1 MSVAAPA
8 ESFLAAN
15 HAHNPHEIALTP
27 AVHAEVIEDDD
38 GSASGNSALSLSAV
52 YAEGDHGA
60 QPPANDIHTAPA
72 QAYPSTTTTTTSHHH
87 TTGPRDEYGDDDD
100 GDEEEDEEAMNQR
113 IQVMIEEQRA
123 EFGVCMYDVLKMED
137 EGPMRRL
144 IAEGYRPED
153 AVRLIFERK
162 GYVSAKPLPQPRRQK
177 PPVTHHQP
185 PPPPQPQHQ
194 SYPPMQP
201 YAQPVAYQQQQQPP
215 YTVPTPSSAYP
226 LQHTASAHAM
236 MPMASPGAPVGGY
249 PPLHPSAAAHPKPP
263 LHPNHGSFHHRG
275 PHPAT
280 MTTHDDEKS
289 DAGPASSHG
298 GHSVIS
304 SSDMGEF
311 DESGGDDDS
320 EGEEDGDY
328 GDEHDDFA
336 SEYSGS
342 RAGGRRNNTELPQY
356 KLGGGGGK
364 AKTKSGT
371 HAKRSTAEESEEA
384 HGAAGGGGDGSFGS
398 FLRKKTMRK
407 MKVFLG
413 LPVGD
418 HHLKRDKF
426 GNVKSEDERNI
437 QKKLRYKDSDVQAII
452 GMGFTKEQAVAALA
466 ANKNKVND
474 AVNALLVEVDSSKP
488 AQTSPRRMSSMPPSG
503 GAYPPTQY
511 PSFYGAY
518 PAPMPQ
524 PAPMPASPYGYPV
537 HPGMY
542 PQSPPQP
549 MPGYGG
555 YPPSPYGGSY
565 YPPPNAPPGMMMG
578 GPVPTPPPHGYAPA
592 PYGYPPNHG
601 MQPPPGYGWR

>member
-1 MSVAAPA
+1 
-8 ESFLAAN
+8 
-15 HAHNPHEIALTP
+15 
-27 AVHAEVIEDDD
+27 
-38 GSASGNSALSLSAV
+38 
-52 YAEGDHGA
+52 
-60 QPPANDIHTAPA
+60 
-72 QAYPSTTTTTTSHHH
+72 
-87 TTGPRDEYGDDDD
+87 
-100 GDEEEDEEAMNQR
+100 
-113 IQVMIEEQRA
+113 
-123 EFGVCMYDVLKMED
+123 
-137 EGPMRRL
+137 
-144 IAEGYRPED
+144 
-153 AVRLIFERK
+153 
-162 GYVSAKPLPQPRRQK
+162 
-177 PPVTHHQP
+177 
-185 PPPPQPQHQ
+185 
-194 SYPPMQP
+194 
-201 YAQPVAYQQQQQPP
+201 
-215 YTVPTPSSAYP
+215 
-226 LQHTASAHAM
+226 
-236 MPMASPGAPVGGY
+236 MASPGAPVGGY

-364 AKTKSGT
+364 AKSKSGT
-371 HAKRSTAEESEEA
+371 HAKRSTAEETEEA

-549 MPGYGG
+549 MLGYGG

>member
-1 MSVAAPA
+1 MSVASPA

-15 HAHNPHEIALTP
+15 HAQNPHEIALTP
-27 AVHAEVIEDDD
+27 AVHAEAINDDD
-38 GSASGNSALSLSAV
+38 ASTSNHSALSLSEV
-52 YAEGDHGA
+52 YADGDHGA
-60 QPPANDIHTAPA
+60 QPPPNDVHAAPA
-72 QAYPSTTTTTTSHHH
+72 PTTSH
-87 TTGPRDEYGDDDD
+87 PYVNDDDD
-100 GDEEEDEEAMNQR
+100 DEEEDEEAMNQR

-177 PPVTHHQP
+177 PPVTQHHQQ
-185 PPPPQPQHQ
+185 PPPPQPQTQH
-194 SYPPMQP
+194 QP
-201 YAQPVAYQQQQQPP
+201 YPLMQSPYGQQPVAYQQPP
-215 YTVPTPSSAYP
+215 YAMATPSSSAYP

-236 MPMASPGAPVGGY
+236 MPMASPGAPAGGY
-249 PPLHPSAAAHPKPP
+249 PPLHPSTAAHPKPP
-263 LHPNHGSFHHRG
+263 LHPNHGGSFHHRG

-289 DAGPASSHG
+289 DAGPTSSHG

-304 SSDMGEF
+304 SSDMGDF
-311 DESGGDDDS
+311 DESGDDNDS
-320 EGEEDGDY
+320 EGDENGDY
-328 GDEHDDFA
+328 GDDHDDFA
-336 SEYSGS
+336 SDYSGS
-342 RAGGRRNNTELPQY
+342 RPGGRRNNTELPQY
-356 KLGGGGGK
+356 KLGGGGGGTKGK
-364 AKTKSGT
+364 ANKSGT
-371 HAKRSTAEESEEA
+371 NAKRSGAEASDEA
-384 HGAAGGGGDGSFGS
+384 HGGGGGGDGSFGS

-426 GNVKSEDERNI
+426 GNMKSEDERNI

-452 GMGFTKEQAVAALA
+452 NMGFTKEQAIAALA

-474 AVNALLVEVDSSKP
+474 AVNALLAEVETSKP
-488 AQTSPRRMSSMPPSG
+488 AQTSPRRVSSVPPSG
-503 GAYPPTQY
+503 GAYPPPQH

-542 PQSPPQP
+542 PQTPPQP
-549 MPGYGG
+549 MAGYGG
-555 YPPSPYGGSY
+555 YPPSPYGGGY

-578 GPVPTPPPHGYAPA
+578 GPVPTPPHGYAPA
-592 PYGYPPNHG
+592 PYGYPPNNG